1 MDRKHISA
9 KDNLV
14 GATSYSSSSSVF
26 EWDKKKYKDL
36 TDLQLAK
43 EGESETQLSQHSRLQ
58 YPQQS

>member
-14 GATSYSSSSSVF
+14 GAASYSSSVF

-43 EGESETQLSQHSRLQ
+43 EGESENQLSQHSRLQ